1 MSRAESSSGKPGI
14 EGKPNRR
21 LWCGGPIQCDLYHA
35 IFFRVLVDRSGV
47 GADLVGCTGL
57 AAFHLLS
64 VQLEKISDVWKVG
77 CTSRPDDWKSW
88 KTLQ

>member
-1 MSRAESSSGKPGI
+1 M
-14 EGKPNRR
+14 
-21 LWCGGPIQCDLYHA
+21 
-35 IFFRVLVDRSGV
+35 DRSGV